1 MMTPNISVKTALR
14 HGRFLFFRQNPRPTS
29 LDSITAGLKSTYL
42 PLPPTRLAILL
53 FPGKMSTENETKQC
67 QLILALDLE
76 DRQSAIELLQRAGT
90 ELQWVKIGLQ
100 MFTRYG
106 PDYVREI
113 ADLGKRVFLDL
124 KLHDIPN
131 TVAKAV
137 ESISEL
143 PIDMLTI
150 HTCGGRE
157 MMQKAVAAQQE
168 AAPHLTLL
176 GVTVLTSMDQAS
188 LSEIGLA
195 RSPEDQVLALADL
208 AAEAGM
214 NGLVCSPHEVEKIHA
229 RHGGAFALVTPGIRP
244 SGSDAGDQKRIMT
257 PSEAARA
264 GSDFIVVGR
273 PIYQAA
279 QPQDVVGSIYE
290 ELQSP

>member
-1 MMTPNISVKTALR
+1 
-14 HGRFLFFRQNPRPTS
+14 
-29 LDSITAGLKSTYL
+29 
-42 PLPPTRLAILL
+42 
-53 FPGKMSTENETKQC
+53 MSTENRTKQC

-76 DRQSAIELLQRAGT
+76 DRESAIKLLQRAGD

-131 TVAKAV
+131 TVAKAI
-137 ESISEL
+137 ESISQL
-143 PIDMLTI
+143 PIGMLTI
-150 HTCGGRE
+150 HICGGKE
-157 MMQKAVAAQQE
+157 MMGEAVAYQQKN
-168 AAPHLTLL
+168 APHLKLL
-176 GVTVLTSMDQAS
+176 GVTVLTSMDGAS
-188 LSEIGLA
+188 LNDIGLG
-195 RSPEDQVLALADL
+195 RSPEEQVLSLASL
-208 AAEAGM
+208 AEEAGM
-214 NGLVCSPHEVEKIHA
+214 SGLVCSPHEVGKIHA
-229 RHGGAFALVTPGIRP
+229 IHGNAFTLVTPGIRP
-244 SGSDAGDQKRIMT
+244 TGSEKGDQKRVMT

-279 QPQDVVGSIYE
+279 NPQEVVSRIRD
-290 ELQSP
+290 ELLVS